1 MVCTL
6 AVRIDK
12 HIFILVHWIRTYI
25 KSDGLKGELTPAV
38 QQPFALLRVK
48 RESAMGA
55 PMSPLFLRKKRGD
68 DTPREGKMN
77 NPTLVGFFMKTH
89 FTSESVA
96 AGHPDKICDQISD
109 AIVDAA
115 LSVDPKARVAVE
127 TLVTTDRVV
136 LAGEVTCSK
145 KLDYIRIARDVIR
158 SLGYTNGI
166 YHFSY
171 KSPISVYIHEQSPD
185 IAQGVDT
192 GGAGDQGMMFGFAVN
207 ETPELMPL
215 PIILAHRLVE
225 RMDALREKNILPFL
239 RPDGKSE
246 VKVVY
251 EQGKPVAVERVVLA
265 VPHDP
270 KVSPVEVK
278 KKLTAWVVKPILKI
292 YQLKTPEPSDIIL
305 NGTGKWEIGGP
316 ASDTGV
322 TGRKIIVDTYGA
334 FGRHGGGCFS
344 GKDPTKV
351 DRSAAYACRYIA
363 KNIIAA
369 GLADRVEVRVAYVI
383 GQREP
388 LARDIETFGTEKKK
402 LATIGDFAWKL
413 LDLSVPGILDGLNLR
428 RPIYRETARYGHFG
442 RDGFP
447 WEQVVQ

>member
-1 MVCTL
+1 
-6 AVRIDK
+6 
-12 HIFILVHWIRTYI
+12 
-25 KSDGLKGELTPAV
+25 
-38 QQPFALLRVK
+38 
-48 RESAMGA
+48 
-55 PMSPLFLRKKRGD
+55 
-68 DTPREGKMN
+68 
-77 NPTLVGFFMKTH
+77 MKTQ

-115 LSVDPKARVAVE
+115 LRLDPKARVAVE

-136 LAGEVTCSK
+136 LAGEVTSLQK
-145 KLDYIRIARDVIR
+145 INYERIARNVIQ

-171 KSPISVYIHEQSPD
+171 KSPISIYIHEQSRD
-185 IAQGVDT
+185 ISIGVDD
-192 GGAGDQGMMFGFAVN
+192 GGAGDQGMMFGFACN

-215 PIILAHRLVE
+215 PITLAHRLVE
-225 RMDALREKNILPFL
+225 QMDRLRENKKVPFL

-246 VKVVY
+246 VKVLY
-251 EQGKPVAVERVVLA
+251 ENRKPVSVDHVVIA

-270 KVSPVEVK
+270 RKSNAEVK
-278 KKLTAWVVKPILKI
+278 EALIKYVIKPVLATYKLKAPKA
-292 YQLKTPEPSDIIL
+292 DAIIV

-334 FGRHGGGCFS
+334 FARHGGGCFS

-363 KNIIAA
+363 KNIVSHK
-369 GLADRVEVRVAYVI
+369 LADRAEVRVAYVI
-383 GQREP
+383 GHRDP
-388 LARDIETFGTEKKK
+388 IARSIETFGTEKKSLK
-402 LATIGDFAWKL
+402 TIDNFAWKL
-413 LDLSVPGILDGLNLR
+413 LDLSVPGILEGLNLR
-428 RPIYRETARYGHFG
+428 RPIYQETARYGHFG
-442 RDGFP
+442 RSGFP
-447 WEQVVQ
+447 WEKIV